1 MKKNNDTTHLP
12 LESCYLG
19 RSALKI
25 LTGDIP
31 NPPKCFSLI
40 RKAKSARVRQDL
52 LEKST
57 TFADCKFIFIASVYS
72 LGAQTSKTKK
82 PSDFP
87 CMASTR
93 RVNDEPR
100 KKSSIASKRNS
111 RSPSFSFVLFG
122 DQCNTKTDQS
132 RLSQTEHNQFDNRYY
147 GYTAFQ
153 HASRSSSQGNAEKI
167 CHVKETS

>member
-1 MKKNNDTTHLP
+1 MDETDANRSHPHLYANLVKKNNDTTHLP

-57 TFADCKFIFIASVYS
+57 AFAGSKLVFI
-72 LGAQTSKTKK
+72 
-82 PSDFP
+82 
-87 CMASTR
+87 R
-93 RVNDEPR
+93 
-100 KKSSIASKRNS
+100 
-111 RSPSFSFVLFG
+111 FV
-122 DQCNTKTDQS
+122 
-132 RLSQTEHNQFDNRYY
+132 
-147 GYTAFQ
+147 
-153 HASRSSSQGNAEKI
+153 
-167 CHVKETS
+167 